1 MIKKVL
7 VVIKFI
13 GFYSGKH
20 RENKREVGRLEREGA
35 GGQLNLFSDLHCS
48 QWERVTLISIVN
60 LGEVR
65 TFLMNVI
72 NR

>member
-7 VVIKFI
+7 VVIEFI
-13 GFYSGKH
+13 GFYSRKH

-35 GGQLNLFSDLHCS
+35 GGQLILISGLHCS

-60 LGEVR
+60 LGEVK
-65 TFLMNVI
+65 TFLINVV